1 MTGVFV
7 SKDISG
13 TDTTLWIQIQ
23 SVLITIAYSAI
34 GSFILLKL
42 IDKTIG
48 LRVEY
53 EDERKG
59 LDLVLHG
66 ERVE

>member
-1 MTGVFV
+1 M
-7 SKDISG
+7 
-13 TDTTLWIQIQ
+13 
-23 SVLITIAYSAI
+23 LITIAYSAI